1 METGLPASAP
11 ASEAGNLDFTAAGV
25 GSSNEAWLDQSTSSR
40 STARVQPIPLAQRSA
55 NTHLQ
60 ASFDTNDTGSISEP
74 SQLQSREAKRLA
86 SPLILPLARL
96 RTDMPELLRREGVD
110 LTAKERHLS
119 GMFSRV
125 GAHVQWRRST
135 GLAKHL
141 QNSPPSLVPIFIVVL
156 QLKTFK
162 RPWHAP
168 ALSFTPC
175 HSGDSSRRRSWRAF
189 SNR

>member
-1 METGLPASAP
+1 MGAGLPASAP
-11 ASEAGNLDFTAAGV
+11 ASEAGDLEFAAGV

-40 STARVQPIPLAQRSA
+40 STARVQPSPLAQRSA

-60 ASFDTNDTGSISEP
+60 ASFDTDDTGSISEP
-74 SQLQSREAKRLA
+74 PQLQSREAKRLA

-119 GMFSRV
+119 GMFL
-125 GAHVQWRRST
+125 RRWGSCAM
-135 GLAKHL
+135 GDVLLACKTL
-141 QNSPPSLVPIFIVVL
+141 QNSSRIPCSHSIVVR
-156 QLKTFK
+156 QLKTFR

-168 ALSFTPC
+168 ALNFTPC
-175 HSGDSSRRRSWRAF
+175 HSGDSSRRRSWRVF